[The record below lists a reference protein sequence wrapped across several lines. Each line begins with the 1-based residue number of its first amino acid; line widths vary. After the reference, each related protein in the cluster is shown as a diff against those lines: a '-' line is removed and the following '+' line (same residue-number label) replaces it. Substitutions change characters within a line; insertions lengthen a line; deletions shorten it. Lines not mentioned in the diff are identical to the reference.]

1 MQSLV
6 TPLRTCT
13 VTVSRSAA
21 NTPQTT
27 QTPYFTV
34 TGGRVLIHHIAGEV
48 TTVLQAGANNLKLVS
63 NPTVGADVDLCA
75 QVDTDADAV
84 GTIYTITGTLADAMI
99 ATTSGAVKA
108 QVSPIIVA
116 AGSIDLYASASKT
129 GQTKWV
135 LQYSPLDVGAYV
147 VAA

>member
-1 MQSLV
+1 M
-6 TPLRTCT
+6 
-13 VTVSRSAA
+13 
-21 NTPQTT
+21 
-27 QTPYFTV
+27 
-34 TGGRVLIHHIAGEV
+34 LIHHIAGEV

-108 QVSPIIVA
+108 QVTPIVVA